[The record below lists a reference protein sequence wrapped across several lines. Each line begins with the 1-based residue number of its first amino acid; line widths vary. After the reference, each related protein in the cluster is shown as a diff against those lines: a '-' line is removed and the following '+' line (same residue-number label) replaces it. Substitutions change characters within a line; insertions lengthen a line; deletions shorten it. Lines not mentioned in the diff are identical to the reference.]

1 MIKIGWFTSKKNDEE
16 LKKISDECLTTLKNF
31 INSATDESR
40 LNMIFTRITI
50 FRMKYDKKDTLFQNL
65 MDRKKR
71 ELNLERNKLI
81 VLQLEDI
88 FSNIQN
94 FDDTELN
101 ELNELMK
108 SILPSQVVND
118 KNGWNSFWK
127 TVFDLFD
134 KGAGKK

>member
-1 MIKIGWFTSKKNDEE
+1 MGWFTSKKNDEE

-31 INSATDESR
+31 INSTTDENR

-81 VLQLEDI
+81 VIQLEDI

-108 SILPSQVVND
+108 SVLPPQIVND
-118 KNGWNSFWK
+118 KNGWNAFWK